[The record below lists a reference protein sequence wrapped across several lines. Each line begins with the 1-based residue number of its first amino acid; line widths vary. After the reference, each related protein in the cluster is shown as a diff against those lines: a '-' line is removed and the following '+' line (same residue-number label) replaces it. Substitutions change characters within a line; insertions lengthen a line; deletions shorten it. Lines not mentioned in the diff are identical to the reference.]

1 MSAIGI
7 FLAAIASLAIAAF
20 VWTLGRGRER
30 GEAYWLTGFA
40 LSAFPLIVAA
50 ASPWLNMAL
59 PSLAEP
65 LEPVTALI
73 VPQPTGGA
81 EPAGMAI
88 TPGLRWDVGLLA
100 LWGAGAMLRGA
111 IELRRSLLLHLR
123 LKQARVADDETS
135 ARVAQVARSMAV
147 STDIDVRIDAVASP
161 FVCGLLRPILV
172 LPRQGMTDD
181 LVLAHELAH
190 IRRRDSR
197 ILLVM
202 RLAGLALWFNPFVF
216 LIERERRLA
225 VEIACDR
232 AALETLGNGR
242 ARSYARSLL
251 QAACANSGPQA
262 ALGFGVEP
270 RKALEMRIRSILSP
284 APKARSAGGMV
295 ALAALAV
302 MALPVAG
309 LQVAEASGMAADP
322 DFTAPVVQ
330 GRTTSGFG
338 PAAPGPNGPRNH
350 TGHDIAAPA
359 GTPVTAPAGG
369 RVTFAGSGY
378 NGQAGWGNVVE
389 IDHGGGWTTVYAQL
403 QDYAVAPGDAV
414 RAGQVIARVGSS
426 GVSTGP
432 HLHVEVHRDGERLD
446 PADHLPGLAPATPSD
461 G

>member
-1 MSAIGI
+1 MSVTGI
-7 FLAAIASLAIAAF
+7 SLAAITSLAIAAL

-30 GEAYWLTGFA
+30 GEAYWLTGYV
-40 LSAFPLIVAA
+40 LSALPLIVAA
-50 ASPWLNMAL
+50 VSPWLNTAL

-73 VPQPTGGA
+73 TPQPSGGA
-81 EPAGMAI
+81 EPAALAI
-88 TPGLRWDVGLLA
+88 TPGLRWDLVLLA
-100 LWGAGAMLRGA
+100 LWGAGAVLRGA
-111 IELRRSLLLHLR
+111 IELRRSFLLHLR
-123 LKQARVADDETS
+123 LRKTLPADRETRMRVT
-135 ARVAQVARSMAV
+135 RVARSMTVSAV
-147 STDIDVRIDAVASP
+147 IDARTDAVPSP

-172 LPRQGMTDD
+172 LPREAEVDD

-190 IRRRDSR
+190 ISRRDSR
-197 ILLVM
+197 VLLVM

-284 APKARSAGGMV
+284 APKTRSAGGMV

-330 GRTTSGFG
+330 GRTTSRFG
-338 PAAPGPNGPRNH
+338 PAAPGPDGPRNH

-403 QDYAVAPGDAV
+403 QDYAVAPGDTV

-446 PADHLPGLAPATPSD
+446 PADYLPGLAPATPSD

>member
-7 FLAAIASLAIAAF
+7 FLAATASLAIAAL

-73 VPQPTGGA
+73 MPQPVGA
-81 EPAGMAI
+81 MAPAAVA
-88 TPGLRWDVGLLA
+88 TAPDVRWDLILIA
-100 LWGAGAMLRGA
+100 LWGAGAVLRGV
-111 IELRRSLLLHLR
+111 IELRRSLALHLR
-123 LKQARVADDETS
+123 LKRTRRADVETIARVA
-135 ARVAQVARSMAV
+135 RVARSMAV
-147 STDIDVRIDAVASP
+147 GVRIDVRIDAVVSP
-161 FVCGLLRPILV
+161 FVCGLIRPILV
-172 LPRQGMTDD
+172 LPREGGADD

-197 ILLVM
+197 TLLVM
-202 RLAGLALWFNPFVF
+202 RLAGLVLWFNPFVF

-232 AALETLGNGR
+232 AALGTLGNGR

-284 APKARSAGGMV
+284 APKTRSAGGMV

-302 MALPVAG
+302 LALPVAG

-322 DFTAPVVQ
+322 DFSAPVVQ
-330 GRTTSGFG
+330 GRTSSRFG

-350 TGHDIAAPA
+350 TGQDIAAPS

-369 RVTFAGSGY
+369 RVTYAGNDY
-378 NGQAGWGNVVE
+378 NGQESWGNVVE
-389 IDHGGGWTTVYAQL
+389 IDHGGGWTTVYAHL

-414 RAGQVIARVGSS
+414 RAGQSIARVGAS
-426 GVSTGP
+426 GVATGP
-432 HLHVEVHRDGERLD
+432 HLHVEVHRNGERLD

>member
-1 MSAIGI
+1 MSVLGI
-7 FLAAIASLAIAAF
+7 ILAAGASLAIAAL

-30 GEAYWLTGFA
+30 GEDYWLIGFA
-40 LSAFPLIVAA
+40 LSALPLAVAA
-50 ASPWLNMAL
+50 ISPWLNAAL
-59 PSLAEP
+59 PTLAEP

-73 VPQPTGGA
+73 APQPVGDA
-81 EPAGMAI
+81 EPAALAAA
-88 TPGLRWDVGLLA
+88 PDVRWDLVLLA
-100 LWGAGAMLRGA
+100 LWGAGAVLRGV
-111 IELRRSLLLHLR
+111 IELRRSTALHLR
-123 LKQARVADDETS
+123 LKRTHRADGETFAQVAH
-135 ARVAQVARSMAV
+135 VARSMAV
-147 STDIDVRIDAVASP
+147 RADVDVRTDAVASP
-161 FVCGLLRPILV
+161 FVCGLARPILV
-172 LPRQGMTDD
+172 LPRDGRSDD

-197 ILLVM
+197 TLLVM

-232 AALETLGNGR
+232 AALGTLGNGR

-284 APKARSAGGMV
+284 APKTRSMGGMV

-330 GRTTSGFG
+330 GRTSSRFG

-350 TGHDIAAPA
+350 TGQDIAAPA

-369 RVTFAGSGY
+369 RVTYAGNDY
-378 NGQAGWGNVVE
+378 NGQESWGNVVE
-389 IDHGGGWTTVYAQL
+389 IDHGGGWTTVYAHL

-414 RAGQVIARVGSS
+414 RAGQSIARVGTS
-426 GVSTGP
+426 GVATGP

-446 PADHLPGLAPATPSD
+446 PADFLPGLAPATPSD

>member
-1 MSAIGI
+1 MSATGI
-7 FLAAIASLAIAAF
+7 CLAALASLSIAAL
-20 VWTLGRGRER
+20 VWALGRDRQR

-40 LSAFPLIVAA
+40 LSAIPLFVAA
-50 ASPWLNMAL
+50 VSPWLSAAL

-73 VPQPTGGA
+73 APQPAGGT
-81 EPAGMAI
+81 EPAALKVS
-88 TPGLRWDVGLLA
+88 PGLRWDLVLLA
-100 LWGAGAMLRGA
+100 LWGAGAALRGVV
-111 IELRRSLLLHLR
+111 ELRRSLLLHLR
-123 LKQARVADDETS
+123 LTKALPADSETFARVAD
-135 ARVAQVARSMAV
+135 VARSMTVRAG
-147 STDIDVRIDAVASP
+147 IDVRIDAVPSP
-161 FVCGLLRPILV
+161 FVCGLLRPILI
-172 LPRQGMTDD
+172 LPREAEADD
-181 LVLAHELAH
+181 LVFAHELAH

-197 ILLVM
+197 VLLVM

-284 APKARSAGGMV
+284 APKTRSAGGMV

-330 GRTTSGFG
+330 GRTSSRFG

-350 TGHDIAAPA
+350 TGQDIAAPA
-359 GTPVTAPAGG
+359 GTQITAPAGG
-369 RVTFAGSGY
+369 RVTYAGNAY
-378 NGQAGWGNVVE
+378 NGQESWGNVVE
-389 IDHGGGWTTVYAQL
+389 IDHGGGWTTVYAHL

-414 RAGQVIARVGSS
+414 RAGQSIARVGES
-426 GVSTGP
+426 GVATGP
-432 HLHVEVHRDGERLD
+432 HLHVEVRRNGERLD

>member
-1 MSAIGI
+1 MSVTGI
-7 FLAAIASLAIAAF
+7 SLAAAASLAIAAL
-20 VWTLGRGRER
+20 VWVFGRRQER
-30 GEAYWLTGFA
+30 GEAYWLTGYA
-40 LSAFPLIVAA
+40 LAALPLIVAA
-50 ASPWLNMAL
+50 VSPLLNAAL

-73 VPQPTGGA
+73 VPQRSGGT
-81 EPAGMAI
+81 EPAALALS
-88 TPGLRWDVGLLA
+88 PVWRWDFVLLA
-100 LWGAGAMLRGA
+100 LWGSGAALRSV

-123 LKQARVADDETS
+123 LKQTRRADDQTS

-147 STDIDVRIDAVASP
+147 RAGIDVRIDAVASP

-172 LPRQGMTDD
+172 LPREGKTDD

-197 ILLVM
+197 VLLAM

-232 AALETLGNGR
+232 AALGTLGNGR

-309 LQVAEASGMAADP
+309 LQVAEASGMAVDP
-322 DFTAPVVQ
+322 DFSAPVVQ
-330 GRTTSGFG
+330 GRTTSRFG
-338 PAAPGPNGPRNH
+338 PAAPGPDGPRNH

-369 RVTFAGSGY
+369 RVTYAGSGY

-414 RAGQVIARVGSS
+414 RAGQVIASVGSS